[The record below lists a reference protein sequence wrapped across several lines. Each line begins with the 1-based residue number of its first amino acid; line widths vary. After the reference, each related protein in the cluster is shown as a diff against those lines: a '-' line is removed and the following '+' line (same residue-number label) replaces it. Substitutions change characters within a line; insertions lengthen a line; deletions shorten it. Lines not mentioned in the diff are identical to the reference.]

1 MSNTVVGPQLSIL
14 DLIRDPAISYLKTV
28 VQPPTPNIDIVAV
41 HGLNIPFHGKP
52 GKGESFGINTWVA
65 GESDKPGH
73 AKFKKLWL
81 KDFLPD
87 RFPRARVMIFG
98 YNSNVGLNTS
108 TAGVAG
114 AADDLLAKLTHKRRD
129 IEDRPILFAVCKAR
143 SNPQYKVLY
152 PHIRSIAFFATPHRG
167 GLHAELGQAAAGGLR
182 RLTGNVRSSV
192 MESLRPDSFTAPE
205 IHRSFRDCLSDNNIR
220 VCSFYEARPMRPL
233 VHLIVDQN
241 SAVLGLEFPREVQY
255 LVPESTHS
263 SICKFESKT
272 ENYEVIID
280 HLADLVD
287 YSLGNNIYESRS
299 LTDSTL
305 SLSRSR
311 ASSLNLKYTS
321 DEFEEVR
328 RTSDY
333 FGVELDLHR
342 SSSPFGYRGQKR
354 DTGPWFVLPNIEI
367 PGFVGRE
374 SLFETIQAALIHE
387 TPSQTRIALHGL
399 GGVGKT
405 QLALKVIEWY
415 RSSFPQES
423 IFWLRASNIT
433 VFSQSLED
441 VAAQC
446 NIVSLERNPRKV
458 LHSVQQHLLDARNGR
473 WLIIAD
479 NADNYDSLE
488 NPSRFSL
495 QTSSQSTSKFR
506 RIPMATMIPRCAHGR
521 ILFTTN
527 SKVIANQLV
536 APGGEA
542 IEVALMSQQ
551 ESKLLLQRQLDGTSR
566 SSTSPPSYEQSLP
579 SNEDLENLATHL
591 GNLPLAIAQAAAYM
605 RQQSLTAAT
614 YLKLILVSDS
624 SLSDLIDH
632 DFQGYGIEDEFSKA
646 IATTWNAA
654 FDSIERDCPSAYD
667 MLSFMAFLEP
677 QSIPRSLLKE
687 LQPDERQLTAISLG
701 TLQAYALISFEPC
714 TGNCSLHRLVQLAIR
729 KRLEVKEAAAKT
741 STTALRILATCFPD
755 KEERGLNL
763 AKGSELL
770 PHALKVL
777 SSQFTESDV
786 TNIQASTLC
795 SNISHYYT
803 YQGDYNEAI
812 RQSRTADV
820 YLAKVIQPHRRLTL
834 SNQATQVWAL
844 REAGKTEETLELAK
858 TVWLGNKKEYGPSAD
873 TTIRSHLVLGLLYQ
887 DLGRY
892 KECLSIAK
900 HCVKSLQK
908 TNKEHGLPLLHA
920 KSRLGRSH
928 YFLGNYTESENI
940 LREVLTHAT
949 QELGPEHAE
958 TLRIRHRYAF
968 AVLALGRAAECNKL
982 CSENWA
988 VQNAALGEQHPDVLK
1003 TLNLKA
1009 MALQEL
1015 GDYEAAVRYHRR
1027 IYRKAT
1033 ELAGPDHHHTLKAAD
1048 CLADALSAWSASE
1061 NAASSGEILKEAQ
1074 DLYNQNL
1081 QNAKRKAHPDT
1092 LRMQSSLA
1100 NILRLRGRVSE
1111 AKTLQSEAC
1120 DKLQSALGKQHPL
1133 TLDASENLARCL
1145 KDLGKEKEAV
1155 KLAKAVLE
1163 RREKALG
1170 WEHYAT
1176 VRTAK
1181 LVLELEPHG
1190 KKNGKLRARVAGVE
1204 PEVDARLAR
1213 AGSTGS
1219 GGSGVG
1225 RSSLDPSGKLQS
1237 AGLYPSSKD

>member
-1 MSNTVVGPQLSIL
+1 MSDIVVGPQLPIL

-28 VQPPTPNIDIVAV
+28 VQPPSPNIDIVAV
-41 HGLNIPFHGKP
+41 HGLNIPFHGKS
-52 GKGESFGINTWVA
+52 GKSESFGINTWVA

-129 IEDRPILFAVCKAR
+129 VEDRPILFAVCKAR
-143 SNPQYKVLY
+143 SSPQYKALY

-233 VHLIVDQN
+233 VHLVVDQN

-263 SICKFESKT
+263 SICKFDSKT

-287 YSLGNNIYESRS
+287 YSLGNSSYDSRS

-305 SLSRSR
+305 SFSRSR
-311 ASSLNLKYTS
+311 ASSVNGKNTS
-321 DEFEEVR
+321 DESEEIR

-342 SSSPFGYRGQKR
+342 SSSPFGYRGQKQ
-354 DTGPWFVLPNIEI
+354 DTGPWFVLPNIGI

-374 SLFETIQAALIHE
+374 QLFETIQAALIHE
-387 TPSQTRIALHGL
+387 NPSQTRIALHGL

-405 QLALKVIEWY
+405 QLALKVLEWY

-441 VAAQC
+441 IATQC
-446 NIVSLERNPRKV
+446 GIVSSERNPRKV
-458 LHSVQQHLLDARNGR
+458 LHSVQQHLLNARNGR

-495 QTSSQSTSKFR
+495 QTASQSTSKLR

-536 APGGEA
+536 APGGQA

-551 ESKLLLQRQLDGTSR
+551 ESRLLLEKQLDDTNR
-566 SSTSPPSYEQSLP
+566 PSTSPPSYKQSLP

-605 RQQSLTAAT
+605 RQQSLTPAT
-614 YLKLILVSDS
+614 YLNLILVSES

-667 MLSFMAFLEP
+667 LLSFMAFLEP
-677 QSIPRSLLKE
+677 QSIPKSLLKE

-701 TLQAYALISFEPC
+701 TLQAYALISFEPS
-714 TGNCSLHRLVQLAIR
+714 TGDCSLHRLVQLAMR
-729 KRLEVKEAAAKT
+729 KRLEIKEAAAKT
-741 STTALRILATCFPD
+741 STTALRILAACFPD
-755 KEERGLNL
+755 KEDRELPL
-763 AKGSELL
+763 AKGSKLL

-777 SSQFTESDV
+777 SSQFTESDE
-786 TNIQASTLC
+786 TNIQASTLY

-803 YQGDYNEAI
+803 SQGNYNEAI
-812 RQSRTADV
+812 RQSRTADI
-820 YLAKVIQPHRRLTL
+820 YLAKVIQPHRKLTL

-844 REAGKTEETLELAK
+844 REAGQTEETLELAK

-873 TTIRSHLVLGLLYQ
+873 ATIHSHLVLSFLYQ
-887 DLGRY
+887 DLGRH
-892 KECLSIAK
+892 KECLAITK

-908 TNKEHGLPLLHA
+908 TKKPNDPPLLRA
-920 KSRLGRSH
+920 KSRLGRAH
-928 YFLGNYTESENI
+928 YFLGNYTESETI
-940 LREVLTHAT
+940 LSEVLTLAT
-949 QELGPEHAE
+949 QALGADHAE
-958 TLRIRHRYAF
+958 TLRIRHRYAYT
-968 AVLALGRAAECNKL
+968 VLALGRAAECDKL
-982 CSENWA
+982 CSAIWA
-988 VQNAALGEQHPDVLK
+988 AQKAALGEQHPDVLK
-1003 TLNLKA
+1003 TLNIKA
-1009 MALQEL
+1009 IALQEL
-1015 GDYEAAVRYHRR
+1015 GDYDAAVRYHRR
-1027 IYRKAT
+1027 IYRKAID
-1033 ELAGPDHHHTLKAAD
+1033 LLGPDHHHTLKAAD
-1048 CLADALSAWSASE
+1048 CLADALSAWSAAD
-1061 NAASSGEILKEAQ
+1061 NAPTSAETLQEAEQ
-1074 DLYNQNL
+1074 LYQQNL
-1081 QNAKRKAHPDT
+1081 QHARKKSHPDT
-1092 LRMQSSLA
+1092 LRTQSSLG
-1100 NILRLRGRVSE
+1100 NVQRLLGRASE
-1111 AKTLQSEAC
+1111 AKALQSEAC
-1120 DKLQSALGKQHPL
+1120 DKLQSALGKEHPL
-1133 TLDASENLARCL
+1133 TLDASENFARCL
-1145 KDLGKEKEAV
+1145 QALGREKEA
-1155 KLAKAVLE
+1155 AKRARDVLG

-1176 VRTAK
+1176 VRTAR
-1181 LVLELEPHG
+1181 LVLELEPRG
-1190 KKNGKLRARVAGVE
+1190 GRSAKLRDRVAAGGEAV
-1204 PEVDARLAR
+1204 VGARLVSA
-1213 AGSTGS
+1213 GS
-1219 GGSGVG
+1219 GGSGVARHG
-1225 RSSLDPSGKLQS
+1225 RASLDASGKL
-1237 AGLYPSSKD
+1237 